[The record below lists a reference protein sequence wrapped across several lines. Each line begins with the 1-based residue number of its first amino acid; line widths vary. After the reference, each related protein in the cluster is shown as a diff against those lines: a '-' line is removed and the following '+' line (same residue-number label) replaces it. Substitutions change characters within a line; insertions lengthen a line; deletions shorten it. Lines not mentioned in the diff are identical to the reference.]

1 MRRSIPRTLVV
12 FALLGGLVALAVTW
26 SGSLIAGVA
35 SGLAVWLVCVLAIA
49 YGLRLDAVGAP
60 DDPGRRRFLAL
71 AGLGGLVW
79 VGAGALLGRVA
90 RTAVR
95 PDAAAVQNEM
105 ATDLGAEY
113 MELVQRAYM
122 PGRSGDI
129 QLLLAPFN
137 SSNYPQESLSLVPQD
152 PRTSHASVWMYL
164 ERIPLL
170 VYGPGI
176 VEASDS
182 EERVTL
188 ADLAPTS
195 ARLMGFDRFPT
206 DRDGRVLPGLR
217 TTGRAP
223 KVIVTFVIDGGGWNV
238 LDHWSD
244 RWPAL
249 RRMMAGGANYR
260 NAITGSFPAVTACAH
275 ATIGTGAFP
284 WKHGITGHNIRDGSD
299 VRKAYRGPGRAD
311 PSDILI
317 PTLADLWS
325 DATGNRAW
333 VGQLGYQVW
342 HLGMLGRG
350 GAGLARNDKP
360 VGVYWAED
368 DTQTW
373 QPHNP
378 SLYRLPAFTP
388 GLGELAAHQADF
400 TSPGWDPQFTPAG
413 RQAVCCSPPI
423 VRYQGD
429 IIEATIDSEPVGRTG
444 TTDLL
449 YVNYKSPDYT
459 GHIYNMFSEW
469 EGLVLQ
475 EVDAQLQ
482 RVVDQLERSFP
493 GDYVVIVTADHG
505 QCPLPDAVDGVRL
518 DPIQLGARIEAE
530 FGGLWDVVQTV
541 VPSEV
546 YLYRDMLGDAGA
558 TIDDVAAYLSTLRY
572 RQNIG
577 PYVPRSAIE
586 QDMLDAQEFAAVFST
601 SFLDAIRGTD
611 VARFG
616 QTAYAALGVD
626 PGIPTL

>member
-1 MRRSIPRTLVV
+1 VPRPIPRALVV
-12 FALLGGLVALAVTW
+12 FSLLGGLVALLVTW
-26 SGSLIAGVA
+26 SGSLIAGVTA
-35 SGLAVWLVCVLAIA
+35 GVVVWLVCVLAVA
-49 YGLRLDAVGAP
+49 AQARRGADEGP
-60 DDPGRRRFLAL
+60 DDPGRRRFLAA

-79 VGAGALLGRVA
+79 VGVGSALGRVA
-90 RTAVR
+90 RRVAR
-95 PDAAAVQNEM
+95 PDAAAAQNEM
-105 ATDLGAEY
+105 ATRLGAEY
-113 MELVQRAYM
+113 MQLVQRAYM

-137 SSNYPQESLSLVPQD
+137 SSNYPQESLSLVPRD

-164 ERIPLL
+164 ERVPLL

-176 VEASDS
+176 VEPGDS

-195 ARLMGFDRFPT
+195 AHLMGFDAFPA
-206 DRDGRVLPGLR
+206 DRDGGVLPSLR
-217 TTGRAP
+217 TTGTKP

-238 LDHWSD
+238 LEHWTG

-249 RRMMAGGANYR
+249 RTMMNGGANYR

-284 WKHGITGHNIRDGSD
+284 WKHGITGHNIRDGTE

-311 PSDILI
+311 PSDILV

-325 DATGNRAW
+325 DATRNRAW

-350 GAGLARNDKP
+350 GTRRPGNNKP
-360 VGVYWAED
+360 VAVYWAED

-378 SLYRLPAFTP
+378 SLYRLPAVTP
-388 GLGELAAHQADF
+388 GLDVLAAHQAEF
-400 TSPGWDPQFTPAG
+400 TSPGWDPQFTPKG

-429 IIEATIDSEPVGRTG
+429 IIETTIDSEPVGRTG

-449 YVNYKSPDYT
+449 YINYKSPDYT
-459 GHIYNMFSEW
+459 GHIYNMLSEW

-475 EVDAQLQ
+475 EVDGQLQ
-482 RVVDQLERSFP
+482 RLVGQLERMFP
-493 GDYVVIVTADHG
+493 GEYVLIVTADHG

-518 DPIQLGARIEAE
+518 DPIQLGERIESQ
-530 FGGLWDVVQTV
+530 FGGLFDVVQSV

-546 YLYRDMLGDAGA
+546 YLYPDKLRDAGA
-558 TIDDVAAYLSTLRY
+558 SVDDVAAYLSGLRY

-586 QDMLDAQEFAAVFST
+586 QDMLDTPEFAAVFAT
-601 SFLDAIRGTD
+601 AYLETLRGDD
-611 VARFG
+611 VTRFG
-616 QTAYAALGVD
+616 ATQYTAPDVD
-626 PGIPTL
+626 PGIPTI